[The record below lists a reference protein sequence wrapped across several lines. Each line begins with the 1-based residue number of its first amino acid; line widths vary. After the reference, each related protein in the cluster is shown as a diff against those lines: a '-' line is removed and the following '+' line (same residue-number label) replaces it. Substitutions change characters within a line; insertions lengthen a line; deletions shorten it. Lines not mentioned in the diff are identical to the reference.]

1 MSAFETQNRDAGAG
15 GAGLQDL
22 RRAETAQPVAAPIAA
37 VSEAARR
44 RHGESV
50 AAALF
55 YGSCLRLGSDADKI
69 VDLYLLVDSYTEV
82 YGRGLG
88 AAMNWLLPPNVFYI
102 ETPFEGRT
110 VRAKYAVVSL
120 ADFDKGA
127 GGGWFHPYLW
137 ARFAQPCRLAWCRD
151 DAVRGR
157 VTAALAGS
165 ARKCLAEGLALVGAT
180 FTPADLWV
188 ALFRQTYSSELRAE
202 PPGRAAE
209 IHAADAAHYAK
220 LAELGLPV
228 LGATRGEGESW
239 QSPARKVGSVWAGSV
254 RAGGSWVLRRVQG
267 KLLSVAR
274 LLKAA
279 FTFQD
284 GAQYLLWK
292 IERHSGVG
300 ITLTPWQKRHPV
312 LASTVLFWRLYR
324 KGAFR

>member
-1 MSAFETQNRDAGAG
+1 VG
-15 GAGLQDL
+15 GELQDL
-22 RRAETAQPVAAPIAA
+22 RRIETGQPVATPIAA
-37 VSEAARR
+37 IAEAARL
-44 RHGESV
+44 RHGAAV
-50 AAALF
+50 AAVLF
-55 YGSCLRLGSDADKI
+55 YGSCLRLGSDEDKI
-69 VDLYLLVDSYTEV
+69 VDLYLLVDSYTKA

-102 ETPFEGRT
+102 ETPFDGRT

-120 ADFDKGA
+120 ADFEKGA
-127 GGGWFHPYLW
+127 GGRWFHPYLW

-151 DAVRGR
+151 DIARR
-157 VTAALAGS
+157 CVTAALAGS
-165 ARKCLAEGLALVGAT
+165 ARKCLAEGLALAGAR
-180 FTPADLWV
+180 FTAAELWT

-220 LAELGLPV
+220 LAELELPA
-228 LGATRGEGESW
+228 LGARREEGGVW
-239 QSPARKVGSVWAGSV
+239 QAPEQA
-254 RAGGSWVLRRVQG
+254 AGGSWALRRVQG

-274 LLKAA
+274 LVKAA

-292 IERHSGVG
+292 IERHSGVT
-300 ITLTPWQKRHPV
+300 IEVTPWQRRHPI
-312 LASTVLFWRLYR
+312 LASSVLFWKLYR